1 MPLSVRD
8 TDSLRASME
17 DKELSVK
24 DSENEHDDRD
34 ALEHHSMHSQLY
46 KNDLSPHDKL
56 INKSP
61 KEYDFD
67 DKPKNRGL
75 TPQKAASPLVIQ
87 WLQDNYE
94 AAEGTSLPR
103 STLYTHYVS
112 FCSSMNIEPV
122 NAASFGKL
130 IRSIFPNLKTRRLG
144 TRGHSKYHYY
154 GIRIKATSELRL
166 PTFNNPGTIL
176 ASSKP
181 KPRIKQDY
189 EQGLEKP
196 MMGRQDDPS
205 MYEING
211 HSVAT
216 GATNVTL
223 PDFHIPENL
232 PSEISTDLVQAFMSS
247 YKQHCQALIDAVFK
261 HHFLDVDKYLH
272 AFWQSLPAQFR
283 MLVSQPEV
291 VELIGEKDQLAYK
304 AMATVL
310 LPNVLQ
316 ALPVSIP
323 QSIRQ
328 FAKQLEAWLNTALEG
343 LPPNLVAKKM
353 HVVKKFS
360 QSLHKQA
367 SLNHLTQAARA
378 VLQNTTQ
385 VSQMIIDWN
394 RLDFEFIKDQA
405 SWICQCGD
413 EFVQSAQEDFKR
425 FLTERASLEQWAQW
439 LQDIVNKI
447 LGKCIDP
454 RELVLLSQQLLLKW
468 SFYSTLIIRDL
479 TIRNASSFG
488 SFHLLRTLFD
498 EYIFYLVETRFASLV
513 HIPVPANAS
522 VSMTSNYE
530 VPSTSTNVA
539 EPYSSHSSSM
549 ESFSLDT
556 LLNKDNGPRVAKHL
570 PYPFHDNTQD
580 KQEEE
585 YARLEMLHPD
595 VNLLHLNVQPYQQQ
609 QYQTG
614 RSYASYIQPKSMD
627 EMRMNQMSSSSGL
640 SRMNP
645 TMMGTNNVNVGMT
658 DHSKR
663 TAAEL
668 MRPAHIVY
676 NFASEQQMRPQYI
689 GSYESHPSV
698 LPPSTNIHYRE
709 PTNDQGQNKKIR
721 LENGIQ
727 SSEVK

>member
-1 MPLSVRD
+1 
-8 TDSLRASME
+8 
-17 DKELSVK
+17 
-24 DSENEHDDRD
+24 
-34 ALEHHSMHSQLY
+34 
-46 KNDLSPHDKL
+46 
-56 INKSP
+56 
-61 KEYDFD
+61 
-67 DKPKNRGL
+67 
-75 TPQKAASPLVIQ
+75 
-87 WLQDNYE
+87 
-94 AAEGTSLPR
+94 
-103 STLYTHYVS
+103 
-112 FCSSMNIEPV
+112 
-122 NAASFGKL
+122 
-130 IRSIFPNLKTRRLG
+130 
-144 TRGHSKYHYY
+144 
-154 GIRIKATSELRL
+154 
-166 PTFNNPGTIL
+166 
-176 ASSKP
+176 
-181 KPRIKQDY
+181 
-189 EQGLEKP
+189 
-196 MMGRQDDPS
+196 
-205 MYEING
+205 
-211 HSVAT
+211 
-216 GATNVTL
+216 
-223 PDFHIPENL
+223 
-232 PSEISTDLVQAFMSS
+232 
-247 YKQHCQALIDAVFK
+247 
-261 HHFLDVDKYLH
+261 
-272 AFWQSLPAQFR
+272 
-283 MLVSQPEV
+283 
-291 VELIGEKDQLAYK
+291 
-304 AMATVL
+304 
-310 LPNVLQ
+310 
-316 ALPVSIP
+316 
-323 QSIRQ
+323 
-328 FAKQLEAWLNTALEG
+328 
-343 LPPNLVAKKM
+343 M

-425 FLTERASLEQWAQW
+425 FLTERVSLEQWAQW

-447 LGKCIDP
+447 LGKCNDP

-513 HIPVPANAS
+513 HIPVSTNSTVP
-522 VSMTSNYE
+522 MQTNYE
-530 VPSTSTNVA
+530 VPTTSTNVA
-539 EPYSSHSSSM
+539 EPYTSHSSSM

-570 PYPFHDNTQD
+570 PYPFHDNAQD

-609 QYQTG
+609 YQTG
-614 RSYASYIQPKSMD
+614 RFAPYMQPKSMD
-627 EMRMNQMSSSSGL
+627 EMRMNQMSSSTGL

-645 TMMGTNNVNVGMT
+645 NTMMGTNNVNVGMS

-668 MRPAHIVY
+668 MKPAHIVY
-676 NFASEQQMRPQYI
+676 NFASQGAQMGYHGMNEQQMRSQYG
-689 GSYESHPSV
+689 GSFESHPAV

-709 PTNDQGQNKKIR
+709 PNNDQGQNKKIR

-727 SSEVK
+727 SAEVK